1 MKCNTHGE
9 AKTCLNAIALVS
21 LGLLLASP
29 HGHAADRNAAGAGI
43 TWLPLPRPRHRQR
56 SLSYGGIYSHS
67 SNRFGEN
74 SSEIQ
79 MRCSQLLTSS
89 AFHPQ
94 EPVKTCSRR
103 PRPQTLT
110 GQARVCC
117 RLRNSRCFA
126 IYLMIVCTTIQT
138 NLLSPRPGATPAPGS
153 TFTVR
158 QTGGQCLCTFCAY
171 LPIRPAE
178 LM

>member
-1 MKCNTHGE
+1 MNRMKCSTLGE

-43 TWLPLPRPRHRQR
+43 TWLPLTQA
-56 SLSYGGIYSHS
+56 S
-67 SNRFGEN
+67 SPSKIAELRRAILTFLEPLRRKLFGDPDAVLTTAYFV
-74 SSEIQ
+74 SISPAGA
-79 MRCSQLLTSS
+79 SQNVFPSATSTNV
-89 AFHPQ
+89 
-94 EPVKTCSRR
+94 E
-103 PRPQTLT
+103 

-153 TFTVR
+153 
-158 QTGGQCLCTFCAY
+158 
-171 LPIRPAE
+171 
-178 LM
+178 

>member
-1 MKCNTHGE
+1 MKCSTLGE

-43 TWLPLPRPRHRQR
+43 TWLPLTQA
-56 SLSYGGIYSHS
+56 S
-67 SNRFGEN
+67 SPSKIAELRRDILTFLEPLRRKLFGDPDAVLT
-74 SSEIQ
+74 
-79 MRCSQLLTSS
+79 LLTSS

-138 NLLSPRPGATPAPGS
+138 NLLSPRP
-153 TFTVR
+153 
-158 QTGGQCLCTFCAY
+158 
-171 LPIRPAE
+171 
-178 LM
+178 

>member
-79 MRCSQLLTSS
+79 MRCSHCLLRQHFTRRSQS
-89 AFHPQ
+89 KRV
-94 EPVKTCSRR
+94 PVGHVHKR
-103 PRPQTLT
+103 
-110 GQARVCC
+110 
-117 RLRNSRCFA
+117 
-126 IYLMIVCTTIQT
+126 
-138 NLLSPRPGATPAPGS
+138 
-153 TFTVR
+153 
-158 QTGGQCLCTFCAY
+158 
-171 LPIRPAE
+171 
-178 LM
+178 